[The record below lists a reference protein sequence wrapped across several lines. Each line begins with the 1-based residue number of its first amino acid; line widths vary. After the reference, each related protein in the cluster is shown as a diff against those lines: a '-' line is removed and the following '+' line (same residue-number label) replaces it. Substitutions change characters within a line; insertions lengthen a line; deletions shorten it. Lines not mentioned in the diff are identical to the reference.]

1 MLTKL
6 TLTIDQDVVAHA
18 KEYAKVKH
26 RSVSKLVEEYL
37 RTVSASE
44 NIRNTDLNLKASLT
58 ESITGMFSKEYN
70 GQPYEDI
77 LEEALVEK
85 YL

>member
-6 TLTIDQDVVAHA
+6 TLTIDQDVIA
-18 KEYAKVKH
+18 KAKKYAKVKH

-37 RTVSASE
+37 RTVSDSE
-44 NIRNTDLNLKASLT
+44 NIRSNDLNLEASLT
-58 ESITGMFSKEYN
+58 NSITGMFNAEYN
-70 GQPYEDI
+70 GQSYKDI
-77 LEEALVEK
+77 LEVALLDK

>member
-6 TLTIDQDVVAHA
+6 TLTIDQDVIAKA
-18 KEYAKVKH
+18 KEYAKVKN

-37 RTVSASE
+37 RTASASE
-44 NIRNTDLNLKASLT
+44 NIRNNDLNLKASLT

-70 GQPYEDI
+70 GQSYKDI
-77 LEEALVEK
+77 LEEALLDK